1 MESSNGGKMKVVERR
16 FRGSIICRVLG
27 YPITYGIVK
36 LLLEKGKMDLE
47 SIAKYVKRS
56 KAAVCFQLTKLRLAN
71 VIRYERKGKKTTYW
85 VKYPNEIKNLFDA
98 CESLVGRISR
108 RLDKDF

>member
-1 MESSNGGKMKVVERR
+1 MRIVEKR
-16 FRGSIICRVLG
+16 FRGSTICRVLG
-27 YPITYGIVK
+27 YPISYGIVK

-47 SIAKYVKRS
+47 SIARAVKRS

-71 VIRYERKGKKTTYW
+71 VLRYDRRGKTTTYW
-85 VKYPNEIKNLFDA
+85 IKYPNEIRKLLDT
-98 CESLVGRISR
+98 CEAVVDRASC

>member
-1 MESSNGGKMKVVERR
+1 MKVVERR
-16 FRGSIICRVLG
+16 FRDSIIYRVLG

-85 VKYPNEIKNLFDA
+85 VKYPNEIKKLFDA